1 MEVVMQKVLDLSK
14 VMTEFDGKPITE
26 QRMEGEGK
34 DRKVVEKDI
43 LLKDGLLGYIRR
55 ADRMGLK
62 KEEQDIAFQLGFILA
77 KAEGKHTFTTAQY
90 DLIKKISDLG
100 EMKDQSGENS
110 PIYGFVLRNQ
120 IKVAVDEAENAEDT
134 NK

>member
-1 MEVVMQKVLDLSK
+1 MQKVLDLSK